1 MVERR
6 GRYYEKLIRSAK
18 LGWIYIYIYI
28 YIYNT
33 IIKMFKFVSTL
44 ILISYSL
51 ERPCDAC

>member
-1 MVERR
+1 MKNYLEVQNWD
-6 GRYYEKLIRSAK
+6 G
-18 LGWIYIYIYI
+18 YIYI